1 MSSGYMDSKMQE
13 IYSQEMPVCR
23 GCESPKIENYDTMLC
38 ANCGFHARKAER
50 KALEPPKKKKAI
62 KPRSE
67 KRKAQEKEYGPKKAK
82 QLEDHPYCQAKLI
95 GCTGMAL
102 ECHHAEGRIGDNYLK
117 ESSFISVCPACHFR
131 IHNVL
136 SAAEARKLGLKK

>member
-1 MSSGYMDSKMQE
+1 MTLYCSIPD
-13 IYSQEMPVCR
+13 
-23 GCESPKIENYDTMLC
+23 CEKLPERNGIC
-38 ANCGFHARKAER
+38 ATHNRWARKAER
-50 KALEPPKKKKAI
+50 KALQPPKKKKAI
-62 KPRSE
+62 KPRSD
-67 KRKAQEKEYGPKKAK
+67 KRKAQEKEYGPMRAK
-82 QLEDHPYCQAKLI
+82 QLEAHPYCQAKLV

-136 SAAEARKLGLKK
+136 SAVEARNLGLKK